1 MMAVVDLH
9 NCELLIPSDNF
20 DGLSMEKNNTN
31 NNKSRAYL
39 FGSSE
44 FGSELSS
51 PIGSDQL
58 SSSSTE
64 SSNSEEEEEEEE
76 DCFIGEFT
84 RQMAQY
90 MVQDED
96 KHEKSSGSTMVG
108 KFENMKIHEETA
120 RYYHGFQSKQ
130 ALIDGQIRAIQFY
143 KLKQEQAMKQREQK
157 PKTKHCQSKG
167 IAIGGF
173 KNGQKLA
180 PTSNNPW
187 YFLNQQQQSN
197 QQTGSDMRAVFL
209 NGSGSRTGSCG
220 TGVFLPRGTT
230 PGNSLKKQGS
240 PAVLIPARVVQ
251 ALKLHFE
258 KTGVPSRFNTN
269 AFYPLNAAASS
280 MSRPQKGQSEAAVPA
295 TNHHHQ
301 EMNLPQEWTY

>member
-1 MMAVVDLH
+1 MAVDLH

-20 DGLSMEKNNTN
+20 DGLSMENSNTS
-31 NNKSRAYL
+31 NNKGRAFL

-64 SSNSEEEEEEEE
+64 SSNSEEEEEE

-90 MVQDED
+90 MLQDED
-96 KHEKSSGSTMVG
+96 KHEK
-108 KFENMKIHEETA
+108 
-120 RYYHGFQSKQ
+120 
-130 ALIDGQIRAIQFY
+130 FY

-157 PKTKHCQSKG
+157 PKNKHCQSKG

-173 KNGQKLA
+173 NNGQKFA
-180 PTSNNPW
+180 PTCNNPW

-209 NGSGSRTGSCG
+209 NGSGSRTGSSG

-230 PGNSLKKQGS
+230 PGNSRKKQGC
-240 PAVLIPARVVQ
+240 PTVLIPARVVQ

-258 KTGVPSRFNTN
+258 KTGVPSRFNSN
-269 AFYPLNAAASS
+269 AFYPLNAAAS
-280 MSRPQKGQSEAAVPA
+280 MSRPQKGRSEEAVPA